1 MDEEVFATSI
11 RKFLRTVGVGS
22 QKNIE
27 DAVRKAIQDGTLAG
41 TESLPASMTLEVAG
55 LPLRVTFEGEL
66 KLQ

>member
-1 MDEEVFATSI
+1 MDEEAFAGSI

-27 DAVRKAIQDGTLAG
+27 EAVRKATQEGTIAG
-41 TESLPASMTLEVAG
+41 TESLPVSMTLEIPG
-55 LPLRVTFEGEL
+55 LAVRVRFDGEL